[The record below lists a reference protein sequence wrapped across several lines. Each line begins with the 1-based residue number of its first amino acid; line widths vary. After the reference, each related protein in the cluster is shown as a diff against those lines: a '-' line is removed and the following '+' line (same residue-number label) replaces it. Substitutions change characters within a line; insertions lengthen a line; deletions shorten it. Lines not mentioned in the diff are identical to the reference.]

1 MAKIDLQNTNLTIV
15 GHWNVA
21 IITPPWI
28 QTQFP
33 EFKVTEDIP
42 LEIGINIRDIRFTIK
57 DLVIN
62 PSPNRLIISPK
73 VETNEC
79 FESLILLMSGIIEK
93 LNHTP
98 MIAVGS
104 NFAYVLD
111 KSEEIVPIQGDA
123 ERLDEYYSKIGK
135 KFSGNFVSQHVLVE
149 NDMEITVFYNLSPSA
164 RIVTFNYNINTNRLS
179 HIVEF
184 IKDFPKQKND
194 SFELLKN
201 LLGK

>member
-1 MAKIDLQNTNLTIV
+1 MAKIDLQSTNLTVV

-42 LEIGINIRDIRFTIK
+42 IEIGINIRDIRFTIK
-57 DLVIN
+57 DLIIN

-73 VETNEC
+73 FETTEC

-98 MIAVGS
+98 MVAVGS
-104 NFAYVLD
+104 NFAYVID
-111 KSEEIVPIQGDA
+111 KAEVIVAIQDDA
-123 ERLDEYYSKIGK
+123 ERLDGYYSKIGK
-135 KFSGNFVSQHVLVE
+135 KFSGNFVSQHVLVD
-149 NDMEITVFYNLSPSA
+149 NDMQITIFYHMSPNE
-164 RIVTFNYNINTNRLS
+164 RIVTFNYNINTNRPD
-179 HIVEF
+179 HVVEF
-184 IKDFPKQKND
+184 IKNFQNQKND
-194 SFELLKN
+194 SFELLNN